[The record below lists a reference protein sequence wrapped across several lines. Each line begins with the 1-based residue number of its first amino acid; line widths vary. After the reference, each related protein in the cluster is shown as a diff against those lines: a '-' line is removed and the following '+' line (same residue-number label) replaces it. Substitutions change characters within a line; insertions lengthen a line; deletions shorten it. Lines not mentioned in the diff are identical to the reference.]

1 MTDGRSSEAK
11 PLHAALSFQ
20 SLGHKLTGKS
30 DYFEADISAVTPSS
44 SIDEIETIKAPKK
57 KKKKKLIFCRVR
69 DLGLVGADP

>member
-44 SIDEIETIKAPKK
+44 SIDEIEAIKAQK